1 MDLISEEPKQSFT
14 RELYVKAV
22 LSGIKEKNLTSE
34 NIHGYNKLYVWVDY
48 SGGQGFHW
56 ENSMRR
62 TSLTEMEL
70 AL

>member
-34 NIHGYNKLYVWVDY
+34 NIHGYNKLYV
-48 SGGQGFHW
+48 
-56 ENSMRR
+56 
-62 TSLTEMEL
+62 
-70 AL
+70 